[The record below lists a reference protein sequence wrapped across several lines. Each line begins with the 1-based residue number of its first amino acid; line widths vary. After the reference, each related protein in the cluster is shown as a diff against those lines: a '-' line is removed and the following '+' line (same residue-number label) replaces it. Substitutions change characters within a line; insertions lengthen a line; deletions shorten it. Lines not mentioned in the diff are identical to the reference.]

1 MRDIDNKNLMIGVPD
16 RNQGRSG
23 TIALLKKAEIPV
35 KDLLGSFNQTIWFD
49 RNTQAVK
56 IPNAEQRVNSVE
68 LGTFL
73 SPALRELVARGIFD
87 MAIRSRRAPLKADRQ
102 DTLRLVIPGRTR
114 TETLPGELILG
125 EPIDPEVV
133 RQVRE
138 SGQLRGIEGFRNRL
152 VASIVRASEHVAQE
166 AYAASLEAAT
176 RRTTMNYQAAK
187 DGAKLYLPY

>member
-16 RNQGRSG
+16 RNQGRRG
-23 TIALLKKAEIPV
+23 TIALLKKAEVPV
-35 KDLLGSFNQTIWFD
+35 RDQLGSFSQKIWFD
-49 RNTQAVK
+49 RNAQAVK
-56 IPNAEQRVNSVE
+56 DPNDEQRVNSVE

-73 SPALRELVARGIFD
+73 SPALRELVDVGIFD
-87 MAIRSRRAPLKADRQ
+87 MAIRPRRVPLKADRS
-102 DTLRLVIPGRTR
+102 DTLRLVIPG
-114 TETLPGELILG
+114 ETKTQTLAGELILG

-176 RRTTMNYQAAK
+176 RRTTMNYQAVK
-187 DGAKLYLPY
+187 DGARLYLPY